1 MSRLITTRVSVKPMN
16 ITIIK
21 VYTPNVITR
30 TNNWKSFFWRD
41 GKGHTEGS
49 QETLDHYTGDLN
61 AKIRLDAYKV
71 GADTVGQYGVGKIN
85 DRGLRLLK
93 FASSH

>member
-1 MSRLITTRVSVKPMN
+1 MN

-21 VYTPNVITR
+21 VYTP
-30 TNNWKSFFWRD
+30 KSNHEDQELKELFWRD

-85 DRGLRLLK
+85 DRGLHLLK